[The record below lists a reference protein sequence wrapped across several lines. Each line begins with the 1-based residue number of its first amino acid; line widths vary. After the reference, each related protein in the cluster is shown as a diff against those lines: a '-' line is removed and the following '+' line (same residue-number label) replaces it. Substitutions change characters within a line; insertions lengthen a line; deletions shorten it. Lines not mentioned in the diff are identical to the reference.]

1 MMGENPMKF
10 YEEPPYY
17 EKTILSDL
25 QGGWQNLRQAVVENH
40 PFPGSD
46 KLLFHIDEAMSWE
59 SVRNL
64 GQMRNTLLLIQ
75 NLALTN
81 HAPEDVVEWIE
92 DVADTLK
99 ELLENGVN

>member
-1 MMGENPMKF
+1 MKF
-10 YEEPPYY
+10 YEEPPHY

-25 QGGWQNLRQAVVENH
+25 QGAWGNLRQAVVDSH

-64 GQMRNTLLLIQ
+64 GHMRNTLLLIQ
-75 NLALTN
+75 NLAQAN
-81 HAPEDVVEWIE
+81 GVPEEVIEWIE

-99 ELLENGVN
+99 ELLASGVN